1 VSSYLR
7 SIVYKGSFDGDEV
20 EVVLRPLQFKDAIK
34 FRGMDNEAV
43 PGALM
48 DLLPEYL
55 TEVKGLRAAD
65 GSVVTRE
72 ELLGA
77 AYFAPLLAAAG
88 MELIQH
94 AVIKNP

>member
-1 VSSYLR
+1 
-7 SIVYKGSFDGDEV
+7 
-20 EVVLRPLQFKDAIK
+20 
-34 FRGMDNEAV
+34 
-43 PGALM
+43 M